1 VGYGVSDVIQVAD
14 RFYILS
20 TSSRVD
26 DRTRVL
32 KHGDTFAIFD
42 RYGDMHPLGLGEHG
56 LYHDGTRYLSR
67 LELRVGDDAPPFLLS
82 STVRED
88 NAMLAVDLANRDL
101 TENGDLAVPADTIH
115 IFRSAFLWQG
125 ALHHRVRVRSY
136 CDRPLVV
143 TLRLRFDA
151 DFVDIFEVRG
161 TPRTRRG
168 QRLPPRIAADE
179 VVLGYR
185 GLDGVLRCARLVFV
199 PAAASVAEGEAVFRV
214 ELAPLDECA
223 LYLTAS
229 CELGEARRPQLPY
242 DVAFAAAG
250 IALRQAR
257 SASAQ
262 VQSSNEQFNDWL
274 NRSVAD
280 LHMMV
285 TDTPD
290 GPYPY
295 AGVPWFSTV
304 FGRDG
309 LITARQCLWL
319 NPDLARG
326 VLARLA
332 ATQAETLSPEQDA
345 EPGKIVHEMRGGEMA
360 RLGEIP
366 FGRYYGTVD
375 ATPLFVVLADAYW
388 ERTGDA
394 AFLRRLWPHVER
406 ALGWMDEHG
415 DLDGD
420 GFVEYRRRSP
430 NGLGNQGWKDSH
442 DAIFHADGRLAQG
455 PIALCE
461 VQGYVYAAKRAAAR
475 LARVLGQPA
484 RAQALDEQG
493 ERLLAR
499 FEATFW
505 DEELGT
511 YVLALDGAKRPCR
524 VRSSNAG
531 HALFA
536 GIAAPER
543 AARVAATLLGDHFFT
558 GWGVRTLAATEARY
572 NPMSYHNGSV
582 WPHDNALIALG
593 LGRYQLKREVRA
605 ILAGLFDA
613 TLFLE
618 LHRLPELLCGFVRRP
633 GEGPTIYPVACAPQA
648 WAVGAVFMLLEAC
661 LGIAISAPARQV
673 SFAYPTLP
681 PFLEEVTIANLAV
694 GDALVDLRL
703 RRHGDDD
710 VGVDVLRRCGTLEVV
725 LRK

>member
-1 VGYGVSDVIQVAD
+1 MSDVIQLAD

-42 RYGDMHPLGLGEHG
+42 RYGDIHPLGLGEHG
-56 LYHDGTRYLSR
+56 LYHDGTRHLSR

-101 TENGDLAVPADTIH
+101 TEDGDMAVPGDTIH
-115 IFRSAFLWQG
+115 IFRSAFLWHG

-136 CDRPLVV
+136 DHRPLVV
-143 TLRLRFDA
+143 TLRLRFAA

-161 TPRTRRG
+161 TPRARRG
-168 QRLPPRIAADE
+168 EQFPAQVAADA

-185 GLDGVLRCARLVFV
+185 GLDGVLRQTRLAFA
-199 PAAASVAEGEAVFRV
+199 PAATRVADGEAVFRV
-214 ELAPLDECA
+214 ELAPHDECA

-229 CELGEARRPQLPY
+229 CELGEALRPQPPY
-242 DVAFAAAG
+242 DAAFAEAG
-250 IALRQAR
+250 VALRQAR
-257 SASAQ
+257 AASAH
-262 VQSSNEQFNDWL
+262 VHSSNEQFNDWL

-280 LHMMV
+280 LHMMI
-285 TDTPD
+285 TDTPN

-309 LITARQCLWL
+309 LITARQCLWV
-319 NPDLARG
+319 NPGLARG
-326 VLARLA
+326 VLGRLA
-332 ATQAETLSPEQDA
+332 ATQAEKFSAEQDA

-406 ALGWMDEHG
+406 ALAWMDEHG
-415 DLDGD
+415 DVDGD
-420 GFVEYRRRSP
+420 GFVEFCRRSP
-430 NGLGNQGWKDSH
+430 NGLANQGWKDSH
-442 DAIFHADGRLAQG
+442 DSVFHTDGRLAQA

-461 VQGYVYAAKRAAAR
+461 VQGYVYAAKRAAAH

-484 RAQALDEQG
+484 RAQALEEQA
-493 ERLLAR
+493 EQLRER

-524 VRSSNAG
+524 VRASNAG

-558 GWGVRTLAATEARY
+558 GWGVRTLAATEVRY

-593 LGRYQLKREVRA
+593 LGRYQLKREMRA

-633 GEGPTIYPVACAPQA
+633 GEGPTVYPVACAPQS

-673 SFAYPTLP
+673 SFTYPTLP
-681 PFLEEVTIANLAV
+681 PFLEQVTIANLAV

-710 VGVDVLRRCGTLEVV
+710 VGVDVLRRTGTLEVV